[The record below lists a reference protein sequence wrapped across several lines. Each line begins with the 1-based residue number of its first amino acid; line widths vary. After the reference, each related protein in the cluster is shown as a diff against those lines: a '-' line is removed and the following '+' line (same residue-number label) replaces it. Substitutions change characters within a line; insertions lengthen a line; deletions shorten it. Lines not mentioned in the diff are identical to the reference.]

1 MEDILLLN
9 SIERYL
15 EGKMLPDEKAFF
27 EELRRTQPQ
36 IDQMVVEHKFFLH
49 QLEEFGERNDF
60 KTTLENTHAKL
71 SAGGEIKNGNQS
83 SNFTGKVVQLWS
95 RSKRVAA
102 IAATI
107 AGITALFITM
117 LAMYFS
123 PSVNKTQLEKLSRDI
138 DQIKQSQQITN
149 SVLRSATEPKD
160 KIPKGAT
167 LTSGGTA
174 FLIDGNGYL
183 VTNAHVLTGAGA
195 IVSDNNGNDY
205 NSRILSVDREHDL
218 AILKID
224 DKDFKSV
231 NTLPYSIKKTQ
242 AELGEELFTL
252 GYPRDEIVYN
262 MGYLSAKTGYNGDTS
277 SCQLSLTA
285 NPGNSGA
292 PVFNRNGEIIGI
304 ISTKQTQAEG
314 VVFALK
320 ANNIFKMVDS
330 LKTIDTSFRK
340 IKLPSSSALKKL
352 DRVSQVKKAESY
364 VFLVKS
370 YN

>member
-1 MEDILLLN
+1 VMEDVLLLN

-49 QLEEFGERNDF
+49 QLQDFDDRNTF
-60 KTTLENTHAKL
+60 KNVLEDTHAKL
-71 SAGGEIKNGNQS
+71 TTTGEIKSTDQPSG
-83 SNFTGKVVQLWS
+83 FGGKVVQLWS
-95 RSKRVAA
+95 RYKRVAA
-102 IAATI
+102 IAASI
-107 AGITALFITM
+107 AGITALFISA

-123 PSVNKTQLEKLSRDI
+123 PNVNQTQLEKLGRDI
-138 DQIKQSQQITN
+138 DQIKQTQQITN
-149 SVLRSATEPKD
+149 KTLKEVTEP

-167 LTSGGTA
+167 LTTGGTA
-174 FLIDGNGYL
+174 FLIDGSGFL
-183 VTNAHVLTGAGA
+183 ITNAHILTGSGA
-195 IVSDNNGNDY
+195 IVSDNNGNEY
-205 NSRILSVDREHDL
+205 NSHILSVDRAQDL

-224 DKDFKSV
+224 DKDFKSL
-231 NTLPYSIKKTQ
+231 TALPYSIKKTQ
-242 AELGEELFTL
+242 PDLGEELFTL

-292 PVFNRNGEIIGI
+292 PVFNKNGEVIGI
-304 ISTKQTQAEG
+304 ISTKQAQAEG

-320 ANNIFKMVDS
+320 ANNIFRMVDS
-330 LKTIDTSFRK
+330 LKAIDTSFKK
-340 IKLPSSSALKKL
+340 IKLPAISSLKKL
-352 DRVSQVKKAESY
+352 DRVSQVKKAQSC
-364 VFLVKS
+364 VFFVKS